1 LSTWANDRAKGAG
14 STEGLL
20 LMSDSCAYNPDPQAQ
35 QGTLQEDG
43 DGSQPDRGV
52 RLALPGVTPS
62 SSTLAGAT
70 TNTPQ

>member
-1 LSTWANDRAKGAG
+1 
-14 STEGLL
+14 
-20 LMSDSCAYNPDPQAQ
+20 MSDSCAYNPAPQAQ

-52 RLALPGVTPS
+52 RLALPGVTSS
-62 SSTLAGAT
+62 SSTLASTT

>member
-1 LSTWANDRAKGAG
+1 
-14 STEGLL
+14 
-20 LMSDSCAYNPDPQAQ
+20 MSDSCAYNPGPQAQ
-35 QGTLQEDG
+35 QGTFQEDG

-52 RLALPGVTPS
+52 RLALPGVTPG